1 MTWKANENT
10 SDIAVSTRVRIAR
23 NLKNTIF
30 PHKASSD
37 VLEKVCAEVC
47 TAILDSN
54 SYISKEFNYISIE
67 NIKEDEKETLIEK
80 HLISPNLAL
89 KKNGAG
95 ALINKDEKISIM
107 INEEDHIRIQCILP
121 GLSLE
126 NAYDMANKID
136 DLLEEKIEYAFD
148 DRYGYLTSCPT
159 NLGTGIRMSVML
171 HLPALTLT
179 HNINGILKTVSRYG
193 LTIRGIYGEG
203 TESIGDLFQISNQN
217 SLGMTENE
225 ILLNVKAVTK
235 GVIKRERA
243 LRNMLFEKDNCA
255 IKDKIMRS
263 YGILTYAQTIDL
275 KEAMQLLSIIRL
287 GVDMGIITTITIDQ
301 INEIIKNI
309 HPAILKGL
317 IEIDE
322 NKECINQKRAEY
334 IRNLLR

>member
-1 MTWKANENT
+1 MAWKANENT
-10 SDIAVSTRVRIAR
+10 SDIAISTRVRIAR

-30 PHKASSD
+30 PHKASVD
-37 VLEKVCAEVC
+37 TLEKICTDVCK
-47 TAILDSN
+47 AILDSN

-67 NIKEDEKETLIEK
+67 NINEDEKETLIEK

-89 KKNGAG
+89 KKSGAG
-95 ALINKDEKISIM
+95 ALINKDEQISIM

-136 DLLEEKIEYAFD
+136 DLLEEQIEYAFD
-148 DRYGYLTSCPT
+148 EHYGYLTSCPT
-159 NLGTGIRMSVML
+159 NLGTGVRMSVML

-179 HNINGILKTVSRYG
+179 HNISGILKTVSRYG

-203 TESIGDLFQISNQN
+203 TESTGDLFQISNQN

-235 GVIKRERA
+235 GVIKRERE
-243 LRNMLFEKDNCA
+243 LRNMLFEKDNYA
-255 IKDKIMRS
+255 IRDKIMRS
-263 YGILTYAQTIDL
+263 YGILSYAEIIDI

-287 GVDMGIITTITIDQ
+287 GIDMGIITNITIDK

-309 HPAILKGL
+309 HPAILKNI
-317 IEIDE
+317 IEIEDKD
-322 NKECINQKRAEY
+322 NIDQKRAEY
-334 IRNLLR
+334 IKNRLR